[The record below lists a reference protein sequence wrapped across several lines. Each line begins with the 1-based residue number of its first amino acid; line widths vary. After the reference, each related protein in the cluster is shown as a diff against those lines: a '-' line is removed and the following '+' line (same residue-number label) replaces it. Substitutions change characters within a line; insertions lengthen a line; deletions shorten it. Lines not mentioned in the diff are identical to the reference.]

1 MSVWSARSRMAR
13 ALVALTLTA
22 AALIWLLRRSLTVE
36 GAARVSAAAATG
48 LTAIGPALLATLVI
62 GSGVRWCA
70 LPIVAVLG
78 LAILGMR
85 LTLR

>member
-1 MSVWSARSRMAR
+1 M
-13 ALVALTLTA
+13 VALALTA

-36 GAARVSAAAATG
+36 GAARVSAAATG

-62 GSGVRWCA
+62 GSGVRRGA
-70 LPIVAVLG
+70 LAIVAVLG